1 MVEAQG
7 MVEPEP
13 ETKALILA
21 YLKAN
26 FSSER

>member
-1 MVEAQG
+1 AQG

-13 ETKALILA
+13 ETKALILT